1 MEYANKI
8 GVPYLIIIGEEE
20 VQNNTFTIKN
30 MQTGEQSTLNLAEII
45 NHLKA

>member
-20 VQNNTFTIKN
+20 ANSKKYALKD
-30 MQTGEQSTLNLAEII
+30 MATGEQFCLAVDELIKK
-45 NHLKA
+45 LK